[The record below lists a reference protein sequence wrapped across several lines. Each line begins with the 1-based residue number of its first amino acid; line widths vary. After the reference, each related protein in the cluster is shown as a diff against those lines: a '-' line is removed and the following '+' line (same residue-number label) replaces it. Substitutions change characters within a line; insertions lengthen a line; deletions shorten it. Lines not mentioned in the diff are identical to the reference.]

1 MLKRFLS
8 LLTAAAT
15 VTAYTQVIPAH
26 ADDAP
31 SVYPY
36 TIFAGSDA
44 EGALTINSGNVCIN
58 GNVAT
63 NGTIAASSANFN
75 VNGQRTEH
83 AGAEMILINSRL
95 SQTFFETTSTTL
107 VNGDYSVE
115 DVNIYIN
122 DPLDVTG
129 DIDLTGN
136 IDLNA
141 GIRSLEDITISGNVK
156 NARNTVICSQTGDIS
171 IDTTNVNF
179 TGLIYAPYGDIT
191 IDSDNLNLNSVIII
205 GQTVTITCPN
215 LNMNY
220 SPVMGQIVESV
231 STDNDDTDPVA
242 DGRIIAMGDYN
253 PEANAID
260 ISWYTESTPTFFEI
274 LVSDDNT
281 EYTSAAVV
289 TEGTEYSYPIG
300 EGFDTR
306 YFKISYTDGEGSV
319 TESIPFY
326 VERTEDGYEVKLLD
340 SDGDELPDLYES
352 IMDTDPLLA
361 DTDNDGLTDYQ
372 EICLTGTDP
381 VKADSVTEGV
391 SDADADI
398 DGDGISNAEEI
409 SLGTDPMS
417 ADSDNDGL
425 SDYDEI
431 NTHHTDPLNNDTDG
445 DSIMD
450 GSEWKIGL
458 DPTNGSTHGV
468 PDGEYSIEQTVASDS
483 SVFALINTADSPYD
497 LSVKINTTG
506 CAEDEMTVTES
517 GYAHA
522 IENEMITGQ
531 SVDISMPEGRTAET
545 MRISF
550 SIRDDQVGN
559 KLNKYTDCEE
569 LCGIKRFNVFHFYE
583 SVNMLLPMETSFDT
597 ENNVVYT
604 DTTESGT
611 FCLVDMEYWMDC
623 LGIEPA
629 GAGEP
634 SNGFMTIQGAS
645 IGADDTGIQKQ
656 RFDGRDYALIESGM
670 ITWSEAKAA
679 CENMGGHLCTITN
692 ESEQHFIEQLIDSG
706 TKDSYWLGGTDE
718 ADEGNWSWITGEPW
732 EYENWGNGQPSDQN
746 YHPWIV
752 TAGTWIEDYLGITR
766 LYHSWGTTNE
776 WNDYKTDDPVIGG
789 YICEWE
795 NEDIEGTKYDAFIAT
810 RWKTIT
816 LDTPLSPDSDT
827 DTDTD
832 TLTDW
837 DEVKNE
843 YLTLKEDGSYELP
856 LFTDVFTSADI
867 TVNVNLYYG
876 TPYAIPYEDVWRR
889 RVLPVNTDPSVM
901 DTDKDGLDD
910 DFEFILST
918 DPLSYD
924 TDADGLADGFEVDE
938 YYDPLDPNPDGDSFN
953 DYDEFQNGT
962 SPYVYD
968 KTGKERAAAIL
979 RGAVYGDFEV
989 PDDLETLLGQLAGSF
1004 IPFVADGRD
1013 YIANVFV
1020 NGNTAG
1026 ALMNLG
1032 GCLMDAIPFAGGAG
1046 DAVKAVPKV
1055 AKFIIKHTDDVPL
1068 IVGAI
1073 TLLTKRLPD
1082 AEKVIAKL
1090 VKKLPASSF
1099 DELALAVEG
1108 GGKLTKSE
1116 YKSLK
1121 VVFEASGR
1129 NIDDAVEMSL
1139 KVGTKI
1145 HERIIDI
1152 AQKFNKS
1159 YINKVELNCTK
1170 CANEIEKVLKRN
1182 NLHGKR
1188 IVMEAVTEDGTKA
1201 MSNIALIS
1209 EERFVSTNGRHVA
1222 IQYDGKVYD
1231 NIFPNGIDYDDWIKQ
1246 FDFLYHNVHPDFSGS
1261 YNF

>member
-1 MLKRFLS
+1 MFKRFLS

-36 TIFAGSDA
+36 TIFTGSDA

-63 NGTIAASSANFN
+63 NGTIAAASANFN

-95 SQTFFETTSTTL
+95 SQTFFETASTTL

-141 GIRSLEDITISGNVK
+141 GIRSLEDITISGNVE
-156 NARNTVICSQTGDIS
+156 NSRNGVICSQTGDII

-179 TGLIYAPYGDIT
+179 SGLIYAPYGDIT

-220 SPVMGQIVESV
+220 SPVIGQIVGSV
-231 STDNDDTDPVA
+231 STDSGDTDPVA
-242 DGRIIAMGDYN
+242 DGQIIAMGDYDA
-253 PEANAID
+253 EANAID
-260 ISWYTESTPTFFEI
+260 ISWYTESTPASFEI
-274 LVSDDNT
+274 LVSDDNS
-281 EYTSAAVV
+281 EYTSVAVV
-289 TEGTEYSYPIG
+289 TEGTEYQYPIG
-300 EGFDTR
+300 DGFDTR
-306 YFKISYTDGEGSV
+306 YFKVSYTDSEGNV
-319 TESIPFY
+319 NESIPFY

-352 IMDTDPLLA
+352 IMGTDPLLA

-398 DGDGISNAEEI
+398 DEDGISNSEEI
-409 SLGTDPMS
+409 ALGTDPRS
-417 ADSDNDGL
+417 SDTDEDGL

-431 NTHHTDPLNNDTDG
+431 NTHHTDPLNEDTDG

-468 PDGEYSIEQTVASDS
+468 PDGEYSIEQTVDSDS

-583 SVNMLLPMETSFDT
+583 GVNMLLPMETSFDT

-604 DTTESGT
+604 DTTEPGT
-611 FCLVDMEYWMDC
+611 YCLVDMEYWMDG

-634 SNGFMTIQGAS
+634 SNGFMTMQGAS
-645 IGADDTGIQKQ
+645 IGDDDTVIQKQ

-692 ESEQHFIEQLIDSG
+692 AAEQAFIESLISNGSADN
-706 TKDSYWLGGTDE
+706 YWIGATDHDNDTVWE
-718 ADEGNWSWITGEPW
+718 WVTGEPW
-732 EYENWGNGQPSDQN
+732 VYTHWGNEQPSDSYYQS
-746 YHPWIV
+746 
-752 TAGTWIEDYLGITR
+752 EDYAGIALTA
-766 LYHSWGTTNE
+766 YPWADTGF
-776 WNDYKTDDPVIGG
+776 WNDFRDDDPIVNG

-795 NEDIEGTKYDAFIAT
+795 DEGNAT
-810 RWKTIT
+810 QYTILIPSNWKTIT
-816 LDTPLSPDSDT
+816 LNAPLSPDNYIDT
-827 DTDTD
+827 DTDE
-832 TLTDW
+832 LTDW
-837 DEVKNE
+837 EEVKSE
-843 YLTLKEDGSYELP
+843 FLTLLPDGSYKLPTISELLPQLNFSSILGRFSSSSYSPALNTAWSRSVIPVNSDPIMMDSDMDGLNDFVESYAGLEP
-856 LFTDVFTSADI
+856 LENESLSKIALKVNKFFEWKELAKDYSWNYIHNLVQADI
-867 TVNVNLYYG
+867 VNRYSPSMLSEVSLKSKRGLYVKRIDLLYRGTKNEIWEVKPASYQYSPNREKGLAQLYGYKILANQPQNGLNVDIGREQITPGHIEVADYSIDYINNLNGLITYNFQRKKKQPDPVYESEKE
-876 TPYAIPYEDVWRR
+876 TARHLVPAADMTQRVAIDWLISIAIVCDNDPAIFGKAVINGMKDI
-889 RVLPVNTDPSVM
+889 VLP
-901 DTDKDGLDD
+901 
-910 DFEFILST
+910 
-918 DPLSYD
+918 
-924 TDADGLADGFEVDE
+924 
-938 YYDPLDPNPDGDSFN
+938 
-953 DYDEFQNGT
+953 
-962 SPYVYD
+962 PYVYD
-968 KTGKERAAAIL
+968 HAEEIIATG
-979 RGAVYGDFEV
+979 
-989 PDDLETLLGQLAGSF
+989 
-1004 IPFVADGRD
+1004 
-1013 YIANVFV
+1013 
-1020 NGNTAG
+1020 
-1026 ALMNLG
+1026 
-1032 GCLMDAIPFAGGAG
+1032 
-1046 DAVKAVPKV
+1046 
-1055 AKFIIKHTDDVPL
+1055 
-1068 IVGAI
+1068 
-1073 TLLTKRLPD
+1073 
-1082 AEKVIAKL
+1082 
-1090 VKKLPASSF
+1090 
-1099 DELALAVEG
+1099 
-1108 GGKLTKSE
+1108 
-1116 YKSLK
+1116 
-1121 VVFEASGR
+1121 
-1129 NIDDAVEMSL
+1129 VEMGG
-1139 KVGTKI
+1139 VAGVMY
-1145 HERIIDI
+1145 IIFYLAPLFAI
-1152 AQKFNKS
+1152 A
-1159 YINKVELNCTK
+1159 
-1170 CANEIEKVLKRN
+1170 A
-1182 NLHGKR
+1182 
-1188 IVMEAVTEDGTKA
+1188 
-1201 MSNIALIS
+1201 
-1209 EERFVSTNGRHVA
+1209 
-1222 IQYDGKVYD
+1222 
-1231 NIFPNGIDYDDWIKQ
+1231 
-1246 FDFLYHNVHPDFSGS
+1246 
-1261 YNF
+1261 